1 MMNRRI
7 IMGSRKRTA
16 ESRKLELTVDDLT
29 GKQSVRA
36 TFKLTK
42 QVIDL
47 LAVIAGQLGIK
58 QKSLFDQLVE
68 NASIMDKVSR
78 EALDYSTEEGRHQ
91 KTFVISRSTLLL
103 LNQISKKKK
112 IPRDILVEVYI
123 KQLLP
128 VIKTELEKHQ
138 KRKELLR
145 EMRKYQGQGEKLLK
159 SAEDLLGKDD
169 MLYEKIKN
177 QINITNNN
185 VDIAKD
191 LITKGM
197 PMEDW

>member
-1 MMNRRI
+1 MSR
-7 IMGSRKRTA
+7 RKRAA
-16 ESRKLELTVDDLT
+16 ESGESALTVDDLT

-36 TFKLTK
+36 TFKLPQ

-47 LAVIAGQLGIK
+47 LTVIAGQLGIK

-68 NASIMDKVSR
+68 NASIMEKVTR
-78 EALDYSTEEGRHQ
+78 EAHDYSTEEERHQ

-103 LNQISKKKK
+103 LNQISKKQK

-138 KRKELLR
+138 QRKELLK
-145 EMRKYQGQGEKLLK
+145 EMRKYQDQGKKLLK
-159 SAEDLLGKDD
+159 AAEGLLGKDD
-169 MLYEKIKN
+169 MLYKKIKS
-177 QINITNNN
+177 QIKIANKN
-185 VDIAKD
+185 VATAED
-191 LITKGM
+191 LINKGM

>member
-1 MMNRRI
+1 MSR
-7 IMGSRKRTA
+7 RKRTA
-16 ESRKLELTVDDLT
+16 ESWKSALTVDDLT

-36 TFKLTK
+36 TFKLPQ

-68 NASIMDKVSR
+68 NASIMEKVAR
-78 EALDYSTEEGRHQ
+78 EALDYFTEEERHQ

-103 LNQISKKKK
+103 LNQISKKQK

-123 KQLLP
+123 KQLVP
-128 VIKTELEKHQ
+128 VIKTELGKHQ
-138 KRKELLR
+138 QRKKLLK
-145 EMRKYQGQGEKLLK
+145 EMRKYQGQGKKLLEA
-159 SAEDLLGKDD
+159 AEDLLGKDD
-169 MLYEKIKN
+169 MLYEKIKS
-177 QINITNNN
+177 QINIANKNVATAEDIINN
-185 VDIAKD
+185 
-191 LITKGM
+191 GM

>member
-1 MMNRRI
+1 
-7 IMGSRKRTA
+7 MGSRKRTA

-68 NASIMDKVSR
+68 NASIMEKVSR
-78 EALDYSTEEGRHQ
+78 EALDYSTEEERHQ

-103 LNQISKKKK
+103 LNKISKKKK

-159 SAEDLLGKDD
+159 SAEDLLGKYD

>member
-1 MMNRRI
+1 
-7 IMGSRKRTA
+7 MGRRKRTA
-16 ESRKLELTVDDLT
+16 ESRKLELTVGDLT

-36 TFKLTK
+36 TFKLP
-42 QVIDL
+42 QQIIDL

-68 NASIMDKVSR
+68 NASIMEIVAR
-78 EALDYSTEEGRHQ
+78 EALDYSTEEERHQ
-91 KTFVISRSTLLL
+91 KTFVISRSTLLS
-103 LNQISKKKK
+103 LNQISKKQN

-128 VIKTELEKHQ
+128 VIKTELRKHQ
-138 KRKELLR
+138 KRKQLLK
-145 EMRKYQGQGEKLLK
+145 EMRTYQNQGKKLLK
-159 SAEDLLGKDD
+159 AAEDLLGKDD
-169 MLYEKIKN
+169 MLYEKIKS
-177 QINITNNN
+177 QINIANKN
-185 VDIAKD
+185 VATAEN

>member
-1 MMNRRI
+1 MNRRN
-7 IMGSRKRTA
+7 IMGRRKRRA
-16 ESRKLELTVDDLT
+16 ESGKLALTVDDLT

-36 TFKLTK
+36 TFKLPQ

-68 NASIMDKVSR
+68 NASILEQVAQ
-78 EALDYSTEEGRHQ
+78 EAHNYSTDDERYQ
-91 KTFVISRSTLLL
+91 KTFVISRSTLFS
-103 LNQISKKKK
+103 LNQISKEQK

-128 VIKTELEKHQ
+128 VIKIELGKHK
-138 KRKELLR
+138 KRKELLK
-145 EMRKYQGQGEKLLK
+145 EMRVYQAQGRKLLK
-159 SAEDLLGKDD
+159 VADELLGKDD
-169 MLYEKIKN
+169 MLYEKIKS
-177 QINITNNN
+177 QINVANKN
-185 VDIAKD
+185 VAIAEE
-191 LITKGM
+191 LIKRGM

>member
-1 MMNRRI
+1 MNRRI
-7 IMGSRKRTA
+7 IMGRRKRTA
-16 ESRKLELTVDDLT
+16 ESRKLELTVGDLT

-36 TFKLTK
+36 TFKLP
-42 QVIDL
+42 QQIIDL

-68 NASIMDKVSR
+68 NASIMEKVAR
-78 EALDYSTEEGRHQ
+78 EALDYSTEEERHQ
-91 KTFVISRSTLLL
+91 KTFVISRSTLLS
-103 LNQISKKKK
+103 LNQISKKQN

-128 VIKTELEKHQ
+128 VIKTELGKHQ
-138 KRKELLR
+138 KRKQLLK
-145 EMRKYQGQGEKLLK
+145 EMRNYQNQGKKLLK
-159 SAEDLLGKDD
+159 AAEDLLGKDD
-169 MLYEKIKN
+169 MLYEKIKS
-177 QINITNNN
+177 QINIANKN
-185 VDIAKD
+185 VATAEN

>member
-1 MMNRRI
+1 
-7 IMGSRKRTA
+7 MGCRKRTA
-16 ESRKLELTVDDLT
+16 KPRKLALTVDDLT

-36 TFKLTK
+36 TFKLPQ

-47 LAVIAGQLGIK
+47 LTVIAGQLGIK

-68 NASIMDKVSR
+68 NASIMEKVTR
-78 EALDYSTEEGRHQ
+78 EAHDYSTGEERHQ

-103 LNQISKKKK
+103 LNQISKKQK

-138 KRKELLR
+138 QRKELLK
-145 EMRKYQGQGEKLLK
+145 EMRKYQDQGKKLLK
-159 SAEDLLGKDD
+159 AAEGLLGKDD
-169 MLYEKIKN
+169 MLYKKIKS
-177 QINITNNN
+177 QIKIANKN
-185 VDIAKD
+185 VATAED
-191 LITKGM
+191 LINKGM

>member
-1 MMNRRI
+1 
-7 IMGSRKRTA
+7 MGRRKRTA
-16 ESRKLELTVDDLT
+16 ESRELELTVGDLT

-36 TFKLTK
+36 TFKLPQ

-47 LAVIAGQLGIK
+47 LVVIAGQLGIK

-68 NASIMDKVSR
+68 NASIMEKVAR
-78 EALDYSTEEGRHQ
+78 EAIDYSTEEERHQ
-91 KTFVISRSTLLL
+91 KTFVISRSTLFL
-103 LNQISKKKK
+103 LNQISKKQK

-138 KRKELLR
+138 QRKELLK
-145 EMRKYQGQGEKLLK
+145 EMRKYQDQGKKLLK
-159 SAEDLLGKDD
+159 VAEDLLGRDD
-169 MLYEKIKN
+169 MLFEKIKG
-177 QINITNNN
+177 QIKIANKN
-185 VDIAKD
+185 VATAED
-191 LITKGM
+191 LINKGT

>member
-1 MMNRRI
+1 MA
-7 IMGSRKRTA
+7 RKKRAA
-16 ESRKLELTVDDLT
+16 EYRKLELTVDDLT

-36 TFKLTK
+36 TFKLP
-42 QVIDL
+42 QQIIDL

-68 NASIMDKVSR
+68 NASIMEKVAR
-78 EALDYSTEEGRHQ
+78 EALDYSTEEERHQ
-91 KTFVISRSTLLL
+91 KTFVISRSTLLS
-103 LNQISKKKK
+103 LNQISKKQK

-128 VIKTELEKHQ
+128 VIKTELGKHQ
-138 KRKELLR
+138 KRKQLLK
-145 EMRKYQGQGEKLLK
+145 EMRKYQNQGKKLLK
-159 SAEDLLGKDD
+159 AAEDLLGKDD
-169 MLYEKIKN
+169 MLYEKIKS
-177 QINITNNN
+177 QINIANKN
-185 VDIAKD
+185 VATAEN

>member
-1 MMNRRI
+1 MNRRI
-7 IMGSRKRTA
+7 IMGRRKRTA
-16 ESRKLELTVDDLT
+16 ESRKLELTVGDLT

-36 TFKLTK
+36 TFKLP
-42 QVIDL
+42 QQIIDL

-68 NASIMDKVSR
+68 NASIMEKVAR
-78 EALDYSTEEGRHQ
+78 EALDYSTEEERHQ
-91 KTFVISRSTLLL
+91 KTFVISRSTLLS
-103 LNQISKKKK
+103 LNQISKKQN

-128 VIKTELEKHQ
+128 VIKTELGKHQ
-138 KRKELLR
+138 KRKQLLK
-145 EMRKYQGQGEKLLK
+145 EMRKYQNQGKKLLK
-159 SAEDLLGKDD
+159 AAEDLLGKDD
-169 MLYEKIKN
+169 MLYEKIKS
-177 QINITNNN
+177 QINIANKN
-185 VDIAKD
+185 VATAEN

>member
-1 MMNRRI
+1 
-7 IMGSRKRTA
+7 MGRRKRTA
-16 ESRKLELTVDDLT
+16 ESRKLELTVSDLT

-36 TFKLTK
+36 TFKLP
-42 QVIDL
+42 QQIIDL

-68 NASIMDKVSR
+68 NASIMEKVAR
-78 EALDYSTEEGRHQ
+78 EALDYSTEEERHQ
-91 KTFVISRSTLLL
+91 KTFVISRSTLLS
-103 LNQISKKKK
+103 LNQISKKQN

-128 VIKTELEKHQ
+128 VIKTELGKHQ
-138 KRKELLR
+138 KRKQLLK
-145 EMRKYQGQGEKLLK
+145 EMRTYQNQGKKLLK
-159 SAEDLLGKDD
+159 AAEDLLGKDD
-169 MLYEKIKN
+169 MLYEKIKS
-177 QINITNNN
+177 QINIANKN
-185 VDIAKD
+185 VATAEN

>member
-1 MMNRRI
+1 
-7 IMGSRKRTA
+7 MGRRKRTA
-16 ESRKLELTVDDLT
+16 DSRKLDLTVDDLT

-36 TFKLTK
+36 TFKLP
-42 QVIDL
+42 QHVIDL
-47 LAVIAGQLGIK
+47 LTVIAGQLGIK

-68 NASIMDKVSR
+68 NASIMEKVAR
-78 EALDYSTEEGRHQ
+78 EALDYSTEEERHQ
-91 KTFVISRSTLLL
+91 KTFVISRSTLLS
-103 LNQISKKKK
+103 LNQISKKQN

-138 KRKELLR
+138 QRKELLK
-145 EMRKYQGQGEKLLK
+145 EMRKYQDQGKKLLK
-159 SAEDLLGKDD
+159 AAENLLGKDD
-169 MLYEKIKN
+169 MLYQKIKS
-177 QINITNNN
+177 QINIANKN
-185 VDIAKD
+185 VATAED